1 MHSKSKYEFQATVLA
16 PYWLSVLPSGGR
28 NVTFNLVIGL
38 VRSKVETMISR
49 DLVQNHAN
57 QVGAILGR
65 RLVVGEEKAEKKNL
79 GWVLASSHIN
89 LILLGIWNHVTE
101 TLVDPCQANLWS
113 WSSGWWMIIAH
124 QSRNSGSSEREGQ

>member
-1 MHSKSKYEFQATVLA
+1 MNSGQLS
-16 PYWLSVLPSGGR
+16 WLL
-28 NVTFNLVIGL
+28 IG
-38 VRSKVETMISR
+38 VCSTQWRQKR
-49 DLVQNHAN
+49 DLQPRDRPCKKKGWDHDLTR
-57 QVGAILGR
+57 LG
-65 RLVVGEEKAEKKNL
+65 LEPCESGWCHSGEETGCGGGKSRKKNL